1 MIRIRHQLKIW
12 MVIGVWTSGIFFLF
26 VAKYTSIF
34 SLVLIS
40 CMFIGVGSTMGTL
53 VVLGF
58 MKCFPASV
66 FSGYSTGTGVSGIL
80 ASVLYMYMKFD
91 QFSFDSILLVMMMF
105 YPFYGLGFYFV
116 INIRK
121 RLQEKMQLSQILKE
135 VDIESIDSQ
144 TLSDLSTA
152 NLHSDVPRTLKSD
165 FSTLAE
171 NFPDSDSESP
181 ENVIVSKTDPSS
193 RSDVGVVYPGDQILS
208 SPETDF
214 EVQEANMNET
224 ISIENLKHVH
234 KILYLELALFFFMY
248 FFEYFSITEL
258 AEKSS
263 QHFEHL
269 LNSSDSLLARS
280 QPYFFEI
287 SQFLYQLGLS
297 ITRSSLDF
305 FKIPK
310 ISYIVAALGLTCF
323 LIGLQVATG
332 HFLPLTVLYFLYLLV
347 GVFGGFCYCNLMYK
361 IYEKQSLTKQYKV
374 QTLFLY

>member
-1 MIRIRHQLKIW
+1 
-12 MVIGVWTSGIFFLF
+12 
-26 VAKYTSIF
+26 
-34 SLVLIS
+34 
-40 CMFIGVGSTMGTL
+40 MGTL

-58 MKCFPASV
+58 MKCFPASA

-121 RLQEKMQLSQILKE
+121 RLEEKMQLSQILKE

-144 TLSDLSTA
+144 ALSDLSTA
-152 NLHSDVPRTLKSD
+152 NLHSDVPKTMKSD

-181 ENVIVSKTDPSS
+181 RKVIVNQADPST
-193 RSDVGVVYPGDQILS
+193 RSDVGVVYSGDQILPS
-208 SPETDF
+208 SEIDF
-214 EVQEANMNET
+214 ETQEANMNET
-224 ISIENLKHVH
+224 ISVENLKHVH
-234 KILYLELALFFFMY
+234 TILYLELALFFGMY

-258 AEKSS
+258 AEKSA
-263 QHFEHL
+263 QYFEHVIP
-269 LNSSDSLLARS
+269 SSESLMARS

-287 SQFLYQLGLS
+287 SQFLYQFGLS

-310 ISYIVAALGLTCF
+310 ISYIVVSLGFTCF
-323 LIGLQVATG
+323 LISFQVATG
-332 HFLPLTVLYFLYLLV
+332 YYFPLIFIYFLYLLV
-347 GVFGGFCYCNLMYK
+347 GIFGGFCYCNLMYK
-361 IYEKQSLTKQYKV
+361 VYEKQSLEKRYKV
-374 QTLFLY
+374 QSLF